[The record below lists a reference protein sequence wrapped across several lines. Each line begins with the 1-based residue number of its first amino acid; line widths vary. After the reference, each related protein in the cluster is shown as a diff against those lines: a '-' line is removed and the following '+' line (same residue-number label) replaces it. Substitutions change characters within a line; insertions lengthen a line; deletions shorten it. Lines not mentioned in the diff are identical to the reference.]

1 MERKRYIVIY
11 TKKNDSLM
19 RSMCV
24 EGYDRND
31 AEDAF
36 DALTGGGEPLN
47 KISITEK
54 TNELTND
61 EIELCIGILD
71 SVRLHSYYNEGTGK
85 YELNG
90 DALSIVL
97 GKVRMEQLIHAIGK
111 IANLKK

>member
-11 TKKNDSLM
+11 TKKNDNLM

-36 DALTGGGEPLN
+36 DALTGGGEPVN
-47 KISITEK
+47 KISITEN
-54 TNELTND
+54 TSELTNN
-61 EIELCIGILD
+61 EIDLCVNLLD
-71 SVRLHSYYNEGTGK
+71 SIRLHSYWNDVTGK
-85 YELNG
+85 YELDG
-90 DALSIVL
+90 SVMSVVL
-97 GKVRMEQLIHAIGK
+97 GKNRMESLIHAIGK